1 MLRQTVR
8 VGMVIM
14 EEKHLID
21 FLFTS
26 EDELKSYSDSFESR
40 ARDRFVAFVK
50 ELFELGSSDEYR
62 TMFHSDKVVINKRN
76 RRLLD
81 YIEVTAMIDRVE
93 VISLNQEVT
102 QKLIEIIKKDK
113 GFEQV
118 QYDAGNSKV
127 TIPLPPMTM
136 NQMLELSSAV
146 VAKEK
151 QIEKNMFAVK
161 AQTGQ
166 QIRKGLENEYIDQID
181 AAKVSKEIDQIVAH
195 YSYHA
200 KLFSIAKREMVMG
213 GFKPKTPEDAELY
226 EQIGP
231 ARDVL
236 LGKTMESPAPDP
248 EPQDM
253 TMVD

>member
-1 MLRQTVR
+1 
-8 VGMVIM
+8 M
-14 EEKHLID
+14 EERHLSD

-26 EDELKSYSDSFESR
+26 ESELKSYSDSFESR

-62 TMFHSDKVVINKRN
+62 TMFHSDKIVINKRN

-81 YIEVTAMIDRVE
+81 YIEVSALIDRVE
-93 VISLNQEVT
+93 IISLNQEVT
-102 QKLIEIIKKDK
+102 QRLIEIIKTDK
-113 GFEQV
+113 GFETV
-118 QYDAGNSKV
+118 HYDQANSRV
-127 TIPLPPMTM
+127 TIPLPPLTM
-136 NQMLELSSAV
+136 NQMLELADAI

-151 QIEKNMFAVK
+151 QIERNLFSVK

-166 QIRKGLENEYIDQID
+166 QIRKGIENEYIDNID
-181 AAKVSKEIDQIVAH
+181 AAKVSKEIDQIVEH
-195 YSYHA
+195 YLHVG

-213 GFKPKTPEDAELY
+213 SFKPKTPEDAELY

-236 LGKTMESPAPDP
+236 LGKTMEKPAPEP
-248 EPQDM
+248 EPEDM
-253 TMVD
+253 TMVE

>member
-1 MLRQTVR
+1 MDERQ
-8 VGMVIM
+8 
-14 EEKHLID
+14 LSD
-21 FLFTS
+21 FLFTAT
-26 EDELKSYSDSFESR
+26 DELKSYSDSFESR
-40 ARDRFVAFVK
+40 ARDRFVAYVK

-62 TMFHSDKVVINKRN
+62 TMFHSDKIIIGKRN

-81 YIEVTAMIDRVE
+81 YIEVNAMIDKVE

-102 QKLIEIIKKDK
+102 QKLIEIIKTEK
-113 GFEQV
+113 GFEKV
-118 QYDAGNSKV
+118 EYDAANSKV

-136 NQMLELSSAV
+136 NQMLELSNAII
-146 VAKEK
+146 AKEK

-181 AAKVSKEIDQIVAH
+181 AAKVSREIDQIVAH
-195 YSYHA
+195 YTHNA

-213 GFKPKTPEDAELY
+213 SFKPKTPEDAELY
-226 EQIGP
+226 EHIGP

-236 LGKTMESPAPDP
+236 LGKTMDEPAPAADL
-248 EPQDM
+248 EDM
-253 TMVD
+253 TMVE

>member
-1 MLRQTVR
+1 
-8 VGMVIM
+8 M
-14 EEKHLID
+14 EERHLSD

-26 EDELKSYSDSFESR
+26 ESELKSYSDSFESR

-62 TMFHSDKVVINKRN
+62 TMFHSDKIVINKRN

-81 YIEVTAMIDRVE
+81 YIEVSALIDRVE
-93 VISLNQEVT
+93 IISLNQEVT
-102 QKLIEIIKKDK
+102 QRLIEIIKTDK
-113 GFEQV
+113 GFETV
-118 QYDAGNSKV
+118 HYDQANSRV
-127 TIPLPPMTM
+127 TIPLPPLTM
-136 NQMLELSSAV
+136 NQMLELADAI

-151 QIEKNMFAVK
+151 QIERNLFSVK

-166 QIRKGLENEYIDQID
+166 QIRKGIDNEYIDNID
-181 AAKVSKEIDQIVAH
+181 AAKVSKEIDQIVEH
-195 YSYHA
+195 YLHVG

-213 GFKPKTPEDAELY
+213 SFKPKTPEDAELY

-236 LGKTMESPAPDP
+236 LGKTMEKPAPEP
-248 EPQDM
+248 EPEDM
-253 TMVD
+253 TMVE

>member
-1 MLRQTVR
+1 
-8 VGMVIM
+8 M
-14 EEKHLID
+14 EERHLSD

-26 EDELKSYSDSFESR
+26 ESELKSYSDSFESR

-62 TMFHSDKVVINKRN
+62 TMFHSDKIVINKRN

-81 YIEVTAMIDRVE
+81 YIEVSALIDRVE
-93 VISLNQEVT
+93 IISLNQEVT
-102 QKLIEIIKKDK
+102 QRLIEIIKTDK
-113 GFEQV
+113 GFETV
-118 QYDAGNSKV
+118 HYDQANSRV
-127 TIPLPPMTM
+127 TIPLPPLTM
-136 NQMLELSSAV
+136 NQMLELADAI

-151 QIEKNMFAVK
+151 QIERNLFSVK

-166 QIRKGLENEYIDQID
+166 QIRKGIENEYIDNID
-181 AAKVSKEIDQIVAH
+181 AAKVSKEIDQIVEH
-195 YSYHA
+195 YLHVG

-213 GFKPKTPEDAELY
+213 SFKPKTPEDAELY

-236 LGKTMESPAPDP
+236 LGKTMEQPAADP
-248 EPQDM
+248 EPEDM
-253 TMVD
+253 TMVE

>member
-1 MLRQTVR
+1 
-8 VGMVIM
+8 M
-14 EEKHLID
+14 EERHLSD

-26 EDELKSYSDSFESR
+26 ESELKSYSDSFESR

-62 TMFHSDKVVINKRN
+62 TMFHSDKIVINKRN

-81 YIEVTAMIDRVE
+81 YIEVSALIDRVE
-93 VISLNQEVT
+93 IISLNQEVT
-102 QKLIEIIKKDK
+102 QRLIEIIKTDK
-113 GFEQV
+113 GFETV
-118 QYDAGNSKV
+118 HYDQANSRV
-127 TIPLPPMTM
+127 TIPLPPLTM
-136 NQMLELSSAV
+136 NQMLELADAL

-151 QIEKNMFAVK
+151 QIERNLFSVK

-166 QIRKGLENEYIDQID
+166 QIRKGIENEYIDNID
-181 AAKVSKEIDQIVAH
+181 AAKVSKEIDQIVEH
-195 YSYHA
+195 YLHVG

-213 GFKPKTPEDAELY
+213 SFKPKTPEDAELY

-236 LGKTMESPAPDP
+236 LGKTMEKPAPEP
-248 EPQDM
+248 EPEDM
-253 TMVD
+253 TMVE

>member
-1 MLRQTVR
+1 MD
-8 VGMVIM
+8 
-14 EEKHLID
+14 EKQLSE
-21 FLFTS
+21 FLFIS
-26 EDELKSYSDSFESR
+26 PDELKSYSDSFESR

-50 ELFELGSSDEYR
+50 ELYELGSSDEYR
-62 TMFHSDKVVINKRN
+62 TMFHSDKIVIAKRN

-102 QKLIEIIKKDK
+102 QKLIDIIKNDK
-113 GFEQV
+113 GFETV
-118 QYDAGNSKV
+118 HYDQSNSRV
-127 TIPLPPMTM
+127 TVPLPPLTM
-136 NQMLELSSAV
+136 NQMLELTNSII
-146 VAKEK
+146 AKEK

-195 YSYHA
+195 YAHCA
-200 KLFSIAKREMVMG
+200 ALFSIAKREMVMG
-213 GFKPKTPEDAELY
+213 SFKPKTPEEAELY
-226 EQIGP
+226 GEIGP

-236 LGKTMESPAPDP
+236 LGKKKEQKPLPPD
-248 EPQDM
+248 EP
-253 TMVD
+253 TEEEMVE

>member
-1 MLRQTVR
+1 
-8 VGMVIM
+8 M
-14 EEKHLID
+14 EERHLTD

-26 EDELKSYSDSFESR
+26 EGELKSYSDSFESR

-62 TMFHSDKVVINKRN
+62 TMFHSDKIVINKRN

-81 YIEVTAMIDRVE
+81 YIEVSALIDRVE
-93 VISLNQEVT
+93 IISLNQEVT
-102 QKLIEIIKKDK
+102 QRLIEIIKTDK
-113 GFEQV
+113 GFETV
-118 QYDAGNSKV
+118 HYDQANSRV
-127 TIPLPPMTM
+127 TIPLPPLTM
-136 NQMLELSSAV
+136 NQMLELADAI

-151 QIEKNMFAVK
+151 QIERNLFSVK

-166 QIRKGLENEYIDQID
+166 QIRKGIENEYIDNID
-181 AAKVSKEIDQIVAH
+181 AAKVSKEIDQIVEH
-195 YSYHA
+195 YLHVG

-213 GFKPKTPEDAELY
+213 SFKPKTPEDAELY

-236 LGKTMESPAPDP
+236 LGKTMEKPAPEP
-248 EPQDM
+248 EPEDM
-253 TMVD
+253 TMVE

>member
-1 MLRQTVR
+1 
-8 VGMVIM
+8 M
-14 EEKHLID
+14 EERHLSD

-26 EDELKSYSDSFESR
+26 ESELKSYSDSFESR

-62 TMFHSDKVVINKRN
+62 TMFHSDKIVINKRN

-81 YIEVTAMIDRVE
+81 YIEVSALIDRVE
-93 VISLNQEVT
+93 IISLNQEVT
-102 QKLIEIIKKDK
+102 QRLIEIIKTDK
-113 GFEQV
+113 GFETV
-118 QYDAGNSKV
+118 HYDQANSRV
-127 TIPLPPMTM
+127 TIPLPPLTM
-136 NQMLELSSAV
+136 NQMLELADAI

-151 QIEKNMFAVK
+151 QIERNLFSVK

-166 QIRKGLENEYIDQID
+166 QIRKGIENEYIDNID
-181 AAKVSKEIDQIVAH
+181 AAKVSKEIDQIVEH
-195 YSYHA
+195 YLHVG

-213 GFKPKTPEDAELY
+213 SFKPKTPEDAELY

-236 LGKTMESPAPDP
+236 LGKTMEKP
-248 EPQDM
+248 EPEPEPEDM
-253 TMVD
+253 TMVE

>member
-1 MLRQTVR
+1 
-8 VGMVIM
+8 M
-14 EEKHLID
+14 EERHLSD

-26 EDELKSYSDSFESR
+26 ESELKSYSDSFESR

-62 TMFHSDKVVINKRN
+62 TMFHSDKIVINKRN

-81 YIEVTAMIDRVE
+81 YIEVSALIDRVE
-93 VISLNQEVT
+93 IISLNQEVT
-102 QKLIEIIKKDK
+102 QRLIEIIKTDK
-113 GFEQV
+113 GFETV
-118 QYDAGNSKV
+118 HYDQANSRV
-127 TIPLPPMTM
+127 TIPLPPLTM
-136 NQMLELSSAV
+136 NQMLELADAI

-151 QIEKNMFAVK
+151 QIERNLFSVK

-166 QIRKGLENEYIDQID
+166 QIRKGIENEYIDNID

-195 YSYHA
+195 YLHVG

-213 GFKPKTPEDAELY
+213 SFKPKTPEDAELY

-236 LGKTMESPAPDP
+236 LGKTMEKPAPEP
-248 EPQDM
+248 EPEDM
-253 TMVD
+253 TMVE

>member
-1 MLRQTVR
+1 MD
-8 VGMVIM
+8 
-14 EEKHLID
+14 EKQLSE
-21 FLFTS
+21 FLFIS
-26 EDELKSYSDSFESR
+26 PDELKSYSDSFESR

-50 ELFELGSSDEYR
+50 ELYELGSSDEYR
-62 TMFHSDKVVINKRN
+62 TMFHSDKIVIAKRN

-102 QKLIEIIKKDK
+102 QKLIDIIKNDK
-113 GFEQV
+113 GFETV
-118 QYDAGNSKV
+118 HYDQSNSRV
-127 TIPLPPMTM
+127 TVPLPPLTM
-136 NQMLELSSAV
+136 NQMLELTNSII
-146 VAKEK
+146 AKEK

-181 AAKVSKEIDQIVAH
+181 AAKVSKEIDEIVAH
-195 YSYHA
+195 YAHCA

-213 GFKPKTPEDAELY
+213 SFKPKTPEEAELY
-226 EQIGP
+226 GEIGP

-236 LGKTMESPAPDP
+236 LGKKKEQKPLPPD
-248 EPQDM
+248 EP
-253 TMVD
+253 TEEEMVE

>member
-1 MLRQTVR
+1 MD
-8 VGMVIM
+8 
-14 EEKHLID
+14 EKQLSE
-21 FLFTS
+21 FLFIS
-26 EDELKSYSDSFESR
+26 PDELKSYSDSFESR

-50 ELFELGSSDEYR
+50 ELYELGSSDEYR
-62 TMFHSDKVVINKRN
+62 TMFHSDKIVIAKRN

-102 QKLIEIIKKDK
+102 QKLIDIIKNDK
-113 GFEQV
+113 GFETV
-118 QYDAGNSKV
+118 HYDQANSRV
-127 TIPLPPMTM
+127 TVPLPPLTM
-136 NQMLELSSAV
+136 NQMLELTNSII
-146 VAKEK
+146 AKEK

-195 YSYHA
+195 YAHCA

-213 GFKPKTPEDAELY
+213 SFKPKTPEEAELY
-226 EQIGP
+226 GEIGP

-236 LGKTMESPAPDP
+236 LGKKKEQKPLPPD
-248 EPQDM
+248 EP
-253 TMVD
+253 TEEEMVE

>member
-1 MLRQTVR
+1 
-8 VGMVIM
+8 M
-14 EEKHLID
+14 EERHLSD

-26 EDELKSYSDSFESR
+26 ESELKSYSDSFESR

-62 TMFHSDKVVINKRN
+62 TMFHSDKIVINKRN

-81 YIEVTAMIDRVE
+81 YIEVSALIDRVE
-93 VISLNQEVT
+93 IISLNQEVT
-102 QKLIEIIKKDK
+102 QRLIEIIKTDK
-113 GFEQV
+113 GFETV
-118 QYDAGNSKV
+118 HYDQANSRV
-127 TIPLPPMTM
+127 TIPLPPLTM
-136 NQMLELSSAV
+136 NQMLELADAI

-151 QIEKNMFAVK
+151 QIERNLFSVK

-166 QIRKGLENEYIDQID
+166 QIRKGIENEYIDNID
-181 AAKVSKEIDQIVAH
+181 AAKVSKEIDQIVEH
-195 YSYHA
+195 YLHVG

-213 GFKPKTPEDAELY
+213 SFKPKTPEDAELY

-236 LGKTMESPAPDP
+236 LGKTMEKPAPEP
-248 EPQDM
+248 EPEDT
-253 TMVD
+253 TMVE

>member
-1 MLRQTVR
+1 
-8 VGMVIM
+8 M
-14 EEKHLID
+14 EERHLSD

-26 EDELKSYSDSFESR
+26 ESELKSYSDSFESR

-62 TMFHSDKVVINKRN
+62 TMFHSDKIVINKRN

-81 YIEVTAMIDRVE
+81 YIEVNAMIDRVE

-102 QKLIEIIKKDK
+102 QKLIEIIKNDK
-113 GFEQV
+113 GFETV
-118 QYDAGNSKV
+118 HYDQANSRV
-127 TIPLPPMTM
+127 TVPLPPLTM
-136 NQMLELSSAV
+136 NQMLELSNAII
-146 VAKEK
+146 AKEK

-195 YSYHA
+195 YARCA

-213 GFKPKTPEDAELY
+213 NFKPKTPEDEELY
-226 EQIGP
+226 PQVGP

-236 LGKTMESPAPDP
+236 LGKAREAKPLPAE
-248 EPQDM
+248 EPADEQ
-253 TMVD
+253 MVE